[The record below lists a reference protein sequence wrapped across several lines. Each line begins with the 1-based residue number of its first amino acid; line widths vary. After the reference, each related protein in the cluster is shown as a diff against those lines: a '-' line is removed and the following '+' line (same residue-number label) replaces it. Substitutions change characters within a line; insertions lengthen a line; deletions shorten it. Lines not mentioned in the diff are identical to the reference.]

1 MVLEKKSMLI
11 YMRACPDISAKTWG
25 FLKLLTKSAD
35 RCLEGCL
42 DSYPIMCTVDVPE

>member
-11 YMRACPDISAKTWG
+11 YMRACPDIYAKTWA
-25 FLKLLTKSAD
+25 FLKLLTKSAG
-35 RCLEGCL
+35 RYLEDCL